1 MPTESPAEMFG
12 VEPDDLLFLPLGGA
26 GEIGMNLNLYSIAG
40 KWLMVDL
47 GITFA
52 GDAHPGI
59 DLITPDPTFIVEQ
72 KDNLLGLVL
81 THAHEDHLG
90 AVPHLWTRLQCP
102 IWATPFTAAVLRYK
116 LNEAG
121 LTDVVPLHEV
131 PLGGNITIGPFA
143 IEFVSLTHSIPEPNA
158 LVLKTQAGTV
168 LHTGD
173 WKLDPDPLVGDD
185 FDEETLRRVG
195 EDGVLA
201 LVCDSTN
208 VFQPG
213 TSGSEAEVR
222 ETLTALCAGRTSRIA
237 ITTFASNAAR
247 VATVAEVA
255 RRCDRHLVI
264 VGRSLWRIIA
274 AARQTGYLE
283 DLGPVL
289 EADEGAYLPP
299 DKVLY
304 LCTGCQGEP
313 RGAMARIAAGDHPN
327 VMLERGDLT
336 IFSSKII
343 PGNEL
348 AIASM
353 QNRLSWLGVEVL
365 NEKHERI
372 HVSGHPCQDEL
383 ADMYRWVRPRIAV
396 PVHGEHRHLVRHAEL
411 ARELQVPEAVVI
423 ENGQV
428 LRLSENGSDIVGE
441 VQSGRWLV
449 DGHHLIAHE
458 HEAIRERRRM
468 MYNGNAVITVVV
480 DDAGSLL
487 ADPVLV
493 MQGIADEERES
504 GISATASAAATDA
517 VEGASAAVRRGDG
530 ALQELVRLAVRRSIR
545 ADSGKNPVVQAR
557 IVRLPAQK

>member
-1 MPTESPAEMFG
+1 MASETAADLFG
-12 VEPDDLLFLPLGGA
+12 VDQHDLLFLPLGGA
-26 GEIGMNLNLYSIAG
+26 GEIGMNLNLYGIGG

-72 KDNLLGLVL
+72 RDNLLGLVL

-90 AVPHLWTRLQCP
+90 AVPHLWSRLRCP

-116 LNEAG
+116 LEEAG
-121 LTDVVPLHEV
+121 LIDEVPLHEV
-131 PLGGNITIGPFA
+131 SLGGTITVGPFA
-143 IEFVSLTHSIPEPNA
+143 IEFISLTHSIPEPNA

-185 FDEETLRRVG
+185 YDDGALRRVG
-195 EDGVLA
+195 DSGVLA

-222 ETLTALCAGRTSRIA
+222 ETLSRLCAGRTSRIA

-247 VATVAEVA
+247 LATVAEVA
-255 RRCDRHLVI
+255 RRHDRHLVV

-274 AARQTGYLE
+274 AAQQTGYLQ

-289 EADEGAYLPP
+289 EAEEGAYLPP
-299 DKVLY
+299 EKLLY

-313 RGAMARIAAGDHPN
+313 RGAMARIAAGDHPH
-327 VMLERGDLT
+327 VALEKGDLV

-343 PGNEL
+343 PGNEI
-348 AIASM
+348 AIGNM

-365 NEKHERI
+365 NEKHDRI

-383 ADMYRWVRPRIAV
+383 TDMYRWVRPKIAV
-396 PVHGEHRHLVRHAEL
+396 PVHGEYRHLVHHAEL
-411 ARELQVPEAVVI
+411 ARALQVPEAIVI

-428 LRLSENGSDIVGE
+428 LRLSEHGSEIVGE

-449 DGHHLIAHE
+449 DGHHLIGQE

-468 MYNGNAVITVVV
+468 MYNGNVVVTVVI
-480 DDAGSLL
+480 DQAGKLL

-493 MQGIADEERES
+493 MQGIADEELET
-504 GISATASAAATDA
+504 GIAEAAKQAAADTVAKQSATARRNDDGVQEA
-517 VEGASAAVRRGDG
+517 VRIAVRRT
-530 ALQELVRLAVRRSIR
+530 IR
-545 ADSGKNPVVQAR
+545 ANSGKNPVVQAR
-557 IVRLPAQK
+557 IVRLPAQQ